1 MLEGEGMKMPF
12 ADRYQEVIA
21 VALIVIAW
29 SLVIL
34 FVASLVF
41 G

>member
-1 MLEGEGMKMPF
+1 MKVPSL
-12 ADRYQEVIA
+12 DRYQEVLA
-21 VALIVIAW
+21 VAMIVTAW

-34 FVASLVF
+34 FIASLVF

>member
-1 MLEGEGMKMPF
+1 MKTPF
-12 ADRYQEVIA
+12 IDRYQEFIA
-21 VALIVIAW
+21 VALIVVAW

-34 FVASLVF
+34 FIASLVF